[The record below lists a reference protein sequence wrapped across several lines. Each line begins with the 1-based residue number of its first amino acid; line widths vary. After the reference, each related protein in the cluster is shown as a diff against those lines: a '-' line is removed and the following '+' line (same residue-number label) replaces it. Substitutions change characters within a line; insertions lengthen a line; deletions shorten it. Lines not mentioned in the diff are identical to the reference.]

1 MTFYFQMQFVKIH
14 YSSNTKNA
22 IKCVLKG
29 AIISKAGER
38 LGSLKNPE
46 KKKTNSLNEISW

>member
-14 YSSNTKNA
+14 YSSNKKNA

-29 AIISKAGER
+29 AIISKASER

-46 KKKTNSLNEISW
+46 KKKKTNSLNEIS